1 MDIKKAKEII
11 QTGFA
16 WANWT
21 DEQKEAFKVAWDCM
35 TQCQQKELKSEGLII
50 SLRQYHQLNIY
61 TVGEHWCIQ
70 LFDLDVDTNDIG
82 ASCIYEDQ
90 NISLAN
96 LLIDAIEWADRNGE
110 IY

>member
-1 MDIKKAKEII
+1 MNIKEAKEVI
-11 QTGFA
+11 QAGFA

-21 DEQKEAFKVAWDCM
+21 SEQKEAFKIAWECM
-35 TQCQQKELKSEGLII
+35 TKCQQKESKSEGMIN
-50 SLRQYHQLNIY
+50 SLREYHQLNIY
-61 TVGEHWCIQ
+61 TVSEQWCIQ

-90 NISLAN
+90 NISLDN
-96 LLIDAIEWADRNGE
+96 LLIDAIEWVDRNRE